1 MTFKVIQ
8 DHRKWHESIGHMRL
22 SSSIKNSIFSHPT
35 DKYEI
40 RSLIRKLKHN
50 KSPGPDNFRPKLVKS
65 MEYAIIDPPEY
76 IFNLSVYAGKVPTK
90 MKTAKVIPVFKKGKT
105 DLVSNYRPISLLSIF
120 DKLLEKIV
128 YTRLSNF
135 LSSNSILYE

>member
-1 MTFKVIQ
+1 
-8 DHRKWHESIGHMRL
+8 
-22 SSSIKNSIFSHPT
+22 
-35 DKYEI
+35 
-40 RSLIRKLKHN
+40 
-50 KSPGPDNFRPKLVKS
+50 

-120 DKLLEKIV
+120 DKLLKKIV
-128 YTRLSNF
+128 YTRLFNF
-135 LSSNSILYE
+135 LSSNNILSLAFENFIQPVWL